1 MAEPI
6 KLEAHKTVYMHQAD
20 TRRLRFTILNGTG
33 AAKDLTGVV
42 AAAQWNLYPV
52 SSTTGLLPKSLGS
65 GIAVYDASAGQV
77 MVTLDSP
84 NTEMLPA
91 GYYTDELRFEYT
103 TGEEEVVAF
112 GAIIIRN
119 RRVGEVTP
127 V

>member
-1 MAEPI
+1 MAAPV

-33 AAKDLTGVV
+33 AAKNLSGLV
-42 AAAQWNLYPV
+42 ANVQWNLYLEC
-52 SSTTGLLPKSLGS
+52 STPGLLPKSLGS
-65 GIAVYDASAGQV
+65 GITVYNAAAGQI

-84 NTEMLPA
+84 DTELMAPGA
-91 GYYTDELRFEYT
+91 YMDELRIEYW
-103 TGEEEVVAF
+103 TGEEEVVAYGF
-112 GAIIIRN
+112 IMIRD